1 MIKILHNNDC
11 SKSRAILEL
20 LDESHIPFEVRDIVA
35 QPLSEEEVRL
45 VVKKLG
51 IKPEKLVRTNEAI
64 YKEQYENKV
73 MEEDD
78 IVKML
83 SQHPELVQR
92 PIIIKGSMAVI
103 GRPLENVNLFL
114 SK

>member
-11 SKSRAILEL
+11 SKSRAILEM
-20 LDESHIPFEVRDIVA
+20 LDESHISFEVRDIVA
-35 QPLSEEEVRL
+35 EPLTEDEVRL

-51 IKPEKLVRTNEAI
+51 VKPEKLVRTNEQL
-64 YKEQYENKV
+64 YKEQYEGKE
-73 MEEDD
+73 MKEDD

-83 SQHPELVQR
+83 SQHSELLQR
-92 PIIIKGSMAVI
+92 PIIIKGSVGVI
-103 GRPLENVNLFL
+103 GRPLENVKLFL

>member
-20 LDESHIPFEVRDIVA
+20 LDESHILFEVRDIVA

-83 SQHPELVQR
+83 SQHPELIQR